1 MPKDPRNSLHIY
13 YKQKDKEIHQV
24 LYPKTILGNKV
35 NWRDFNYEM
44 AYELYNQGWTEVCK
58 YFKVETVED
67 LPYMVKWTW
76 DTIPNPHVTEDYD
89 KVSKTDLFKTYKEL
103 YIQAHIRECVGSM
116 YSDAYYELNRACSNE
131 YGNER
136 THRRKSPD
144 EYKDYFNLN
153 YLFYDM
159 LGNQETNLEYNGAW
173 VLKDG
178 SYITVETAHH
188 NRLLYEYL
196 GYDEYII
203 ERMWVKI
210 SMGTVH
216 THNRMTDAQKKTLN
230 KFFKQYK
237 LKEEVVED

>member
-1 MPKDPRNSLHIY
+1 MPKDTRNSLHIY
-13 YKQKDKEIHQV
+13 WKEKDKEIHKI

-44 AYELYNQGWTEVCK
+44 AYDLYNQGWTEVCK
-58 YFKVETVED
+58 YFKVEIVDD
-67 LPYMVKWTW
+67 LPHMVKWTW
-76 DTIPNPHVTEDYD
+76 DTIPNPHVIEDYD
-89 KVSKTDLFKTYKEL
+89 TISKTDIFKTYKEL
-103 YIQAHIRECVGSM
+103 FIQSHIRECVNSM

-131 YGNER
+131 YGSDR
-136 THRRKSPD
+136 THRIKSPD

-153 YLFYDM
+153 YLFNDM

-178 SYITVETAHH
+178 SYITLGTAHH

-196 GYDEYII
+196 GYDEYTI
-203 ERMWVKI
+203 ERFWIKI

-230 KFFKQYK
+230 KFFSKYT
-237 LKEEVVED
+237 LKEEVLC

>member
-1 MPKDPRNSLHIY
+1 MPKDTRNSLHIY
-13 YKQKDKEIHQV
+13 WKEKDKEIHKI

-44 AYELYNQGWTEVCK
+44 AYDLYNQGWTEVCK
-58 YFKVETVED
+58 YFKVDVVDD
-67 LPYMVKWTW
+67 LPHMVKWTW
-76 DTIPNPHVTEDYD
+76 DTIPNPHVIEDYD
-89 KVSKTDLFKTYKEL
+89 TISKTDIFKTYKEL
-103 YIQAHIRECVGSM
+103 FIQSHIRECVNSM

-131 YGNER
+131 YGSDR
-136 THRRKSPD
+136 THRIKSPD

-153 YLFYDM
+153 YLFNDM

-178 SYITVETAHH
+178 SYITLGTAHH

-196 GYDEYII
+196 GYDEYTI
-203 ERMWVKI
+203 ERFWIKI

-230 KFFKQYK
+230 KFFSKYT
-237 LKEEVVED
+237 LKEEVLC

>member
-1 MPKDPRNSLHIY
+1 MPKDTRNSLHIY
-13 YKQKDKEIHQV
+13 WKEKDKEIHKI

-44 AYELYNQGWTEVCK
+44 AYDLYNQGWTEVCK
-58 YFKVETVED
+58 YFKVEIVDD
-67 LPYMVKWTW
+67 LPQMVKWAW
-76 DTIPNPHVTEDYD
+76 DTIPNPHVVEDYD
-89 KVSKTDLFKTYKEL
+89 TISKTDIFKTYKEL
-103 YIQAHIRECVGSM
+103 FIQSHIRECVDSM
-116 YSDAYYELNRACSNE
+116 HSDAYYELNRACSNE
-131 YGNER
+131 YGNVR
-136 THRRKSPD
+136 AHRRKSPD

-178 SYITVETAHH
+178 SYITLGIAHH

-196 GYDEYII
+196 GYDEYNI
-203 ERMWVKI
+203 ERIWVKI

-230 KFFKQYK
+230 KFFSKYT
-237 LKEEVVED
+237 LKEEALC